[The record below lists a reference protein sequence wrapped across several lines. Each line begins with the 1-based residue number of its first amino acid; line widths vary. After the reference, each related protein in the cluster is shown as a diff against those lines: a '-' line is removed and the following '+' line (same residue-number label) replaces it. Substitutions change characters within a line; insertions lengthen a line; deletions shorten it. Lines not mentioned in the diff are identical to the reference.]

1 MRRNESTTN
10 GETRE
15 RAAEL
20 VVEGEAPSRETDGR
34 LLRWLSESPEH
45 VAEYLRTSL
54 VWEAL
59 ADPTLI
65 GLEHPR
71 RSRSSARRRRQAA
84 AALAAGL
91 ILAAGWIA
99 WRARGQVTYRTA
111 VGEVASYQLEDRSV
125 IFLNAASELSL
136 DYTRA
141 LRRVVLSSGEASF
154 EVAEDPHRPFV
165 VECGA
170 TRVTAVG
177 TEFVVRRVADVTT
190 VTVLAGQVVVE
201 GEFDLPPGDD
211 PVDSTAGPSERR
223 ALPLGP
229 KQRLAVEDSRRAR
242 LTTVET
248 FEAVSWRQRRLIF
261 DSERLE
267 EVAAEFNRFNAQA
280 IVIEDAGL
288 RELRISGVFEANDP
302 QSLLAFLEGSQ
313 GAVVEAGA
321 DGTTRVRRPGGPA
334 R

>member
-1 MRRNESTTN
+1 MRRDESTAD

-20 VVEGEAPSRETDGR
+20 VVEGESPSRDTDGR
-34 LLRWLSESPEH
+34 LLRWLSQSPEH

-54 VWEAL
+54 LWEAL
-59 ADPTLI
+59 ADPELI
-65 GLEHPR
+65 GLEDRR
-71 RSRSSARRRRQAA
+71 RSRSAARSRRRVA

-99 WRARGQVTYRTA
+99 WRARGRVTYRTA

-125 IFLNAASELSL
+125 VFLNAASELSL
-136 DYTRA
+136 DYTRE

-154 EVAEDPHRPFV
+154 EVAEDPRRPFV

-177 TEFVVRRVADVTT
+177 TEFVVRRVAAVTT
-190 VTVLAGQVVVE
+190 VTVLAGRVLVE
-201 GEFDLPPGDD
+201 GEFDLPPGLD
-211 PVDSTAGPSERR
+211 PVGSTAGPSGRR
-223 ALPLGP
+223 TLPLGP
-229 KQRLAVEDSRRAR
+229 KQRLAVEDSHRAQ

-248 FEAVSWRQRRLIF
+248 LEAVSWRQRRLIF

-280 IVIEDAGL
+280 IVIEDPSL

-302 QSLLAFLEGSQ
+302 ESLLAFLEGSQ

-321 DGTTRVRRPGGPA
+321 DGTTRVRRSGEPP